1 MRISINW
8 LKEYIDINQT
18 PEKIGDILTSLGLE
32 AEGME
37 TLEAVKGGLKGVV
50 VGHVQ
55 KVWPHPNA
63 DRLRITQVD
72 VSGTELLQIVCG
84 APNVAEGQKVLVAME
99 GCTLYPTGAE
109 PLTIKKGK
117 IRGELSQGMIC
128 AEDELGLGT
137 SHDGIMILDE
147 RAPTGSAAADFLKL
161 TSDQI
166 IEIGLTPNRADAT
179 NHIGVAKD
187 ILAWL
192 RLHYNPQTN
201 LKEIALA
208 DVNEIVQSTPEF
220 KIKIDAPNQCP
231 RYAGVIIKNIKIGPS
246 PEWLQ
251 SRIISMGHKPVN
263 NVVDIT
269 NFILF
274 EMGQPL
280 HAFDLK
286 SLPGG
291 VLVQSAQE
299 GQKFITLDGVERSL
313 LKDDLLI
320 CNHEG
325 KALCMAGVLGG
336 LESGVTEHTNSIF
349 LESAH
354 FNPSCIRKTSTKH
367 LIFSQ
372 AAKIFE
378 KGSDP
383 NLCITAL
390 QRAVLLIEQL
400 TGGKMEGPYFD
411 HYPEPILPA
420 QIKISL
426 QEISSLT
433 GIELDETKLKQ
444 IFYALGMEFT
454 DHRDGTFLVEI
465 PTSKPDVKR
474 PADLIE
480 EIARVYGLDH
490 IPVPSKIQIS
500 FPKNVKSAYPLRKK
514 TGDWLAANGLNETM
528 TVSLASSALALKTGF
543 WKSEELVYIHNTS
556 NSSLD
561 IMKPSVVF
569 NGLENIQF
577 NQNRQQSD
585 LSFFEFAKEY
595 TIKDGKIKEVPKLSI
610 FLSGFSDSASWLKPN
625 QEVYNYYHLKSLVQG
640 LFEYLGIASSLKTDD
655 LKTDDQGIWEFGQ
668 SWGKLAKAGLVS
680 NSMAKLFDHKKPIW
694 YAEINMDA
702 LLQKLNTKPSVFKEI
717 SKFPSSSR
725 DLAVIIPEQVNYQI
739 IKDLALKN
747 LGKNLSSVQ
756 LFDVYRNDEHLG
768 AGNKS
773 YALHF
778 EFSSTE
784 SPISSKEL
792 DLLMQQCMASL
803 EKECGAQVRK

>member
-147 RAPTGSAAADFLKL
+147 MAPTGSAAADFLKL

-192 RLHYNPQTN
+192 RLHDNPQTN

-208 DVNEIVQSTPEF
+208 DVSEIVQSTPEF
-220 KIKIDAPNQCP
+220 KIKIDAPNHCP

-280 HAFDLK
+280 HAFDLN

-313 LKDDLLI
+313 LKEDLLI
-320 CNHEG
+320 CDHEG

-354 FNPSCIRKTSTKH
+354 FNPSCIRKH
-367 LIFSQ
+367 P
-372 AAKIFE
+372 
-378 KGSDP
+378 P
-383 NLCITAL
+383 NI
-390 QRAVLLIEQL
+390 
-400 TGGKMEGPYFD
+400 
-411 HYPEPILPA
+411 
-420 QIKISL
+420 
-426 QEISSLT
+426 
-433 GIELDETKLKQ
+433 
-444 IFYALGMEFT
+444 
-454 DHRDGTFLVEI
+454 
-465 PTSKPDVKR
+465 
-474 PADLIE
+474 
-480 EIARVYGLDH
+480 
-490 IPVPSKIQIS
+490 
-500 FPKNVKSAYPLRKK
+500 
-514 TGDWLAANGLNETM
+514 
-528 TVSLASSALALKTGF
+528 
-543 WKSEELVYIHNTS
+543 
-556 NSSLD
+556 
-561 IMKPSVVF
+561 
-569 NGLENIQF
+569 
-577 NQNRQQSD
+577 
-585 LSFFEFAKEY
+585 
-595 TIKDGKIKEVPKLSI
+595 
-610 FLSGFSDSASWLKPN
+610 
-625 QEVYNYYHLKSLVQG
+625 
-640 LFEYLGIASSLKTDD
+640 
-655 LKTDDQGIWEFGQ
+655 
-668 SWGKLAKAGLVS
+668 
-680 NSMAKLFDHKKPIW
+680 
-694 YAEINMDA
+694 
-702 LLQKLNTKPSVFKEI
+702 
-717 SKFPSSSR
+717 
-725 DLAVIIPEQVNYQI
+725 
-739 IKDLALKN
+739 
-747 LGKNLSSVQ
+747 
-756 LFDVYRNDEHLG
+756 
-768 AGNKS
+768 
-773 YALHF
+773 
-778 EFSSTE
+778 
-784 SPISSKEL
+784 
-792 DLLMQQCMASL
+792 
-803 EKECGAQVRK
+803 